1 MDLNID
7 RRHTAQATAM
17 SDEEDD
23 MDVHLNSGLLCC

>member
-23 MDVHLNSGLLCC
+23 MDVNTNPDLLCC